1 MWGGCAV
8 GACAPAHVN
17 VGAEGLES
25 VGLGTGECADM
36 GSRGAGLAVSPG
48 LGQGRVGPCG
58 EVISVWAG
66 RAQPCG
72 HRCIWGE
79 EGAGVRRILGPG
91 AQSRS

>member
-48 LGQGRVGPCG
+48 LGQGRVGPCEG
-58 EVISVWAG
+58 VRG
-66 RAQPCG
+66 G
-72 HRCIWGE
+72 HLCVAR
-79 EGAGVRRILGPG
+79 EGAALW
-91 AQSRS
+91 A